1 MRGEI
6 CMKILHLSDIHMGG
20 GFSHGK
26 IDPETG
32 LNTRFQDFVKSLSL
46 TIDRALAEPVDLVL
60 FGGDAFPNAT
70 PAPYIQQA
78 FAEQFYR
85 LVDANIPIV
94 LLVGNHD
101 RHAQGQGGAS
111 LSIYRSLG
119 VPGTIV
125 GDTIDTHTISTR
137 SGAIQILTLPWI
149 DRSTL
154 LTREIAENLSM
165 LEVNQLLLDKLQPRL
180 EGEIRQLNPDLPT
193 VVLAHL
199 MADNATLGAEKF
211 LAVGRGF
218 TIPLAFL
225 TRSCFDYVAL
235 GHVHRHQNL
244 NKTNDPAVVYPGS
257 IERVDFSEEKEDKGY
272 VLVTIEPTVQPASKN
287 FETTWEFCPLPARTF
302 RTIKIDVS
310 SSEQPQADILAAI
323 AKVDITDVVVRLIYQ
338 LDPHQV
344 ELISTSAIH
353 EALDAAHHYTI
364 QAELISQLTQPRL
377 PELGCSVGDPMV
389 ALSTYLDN
397 RPDLQD
403 IATAMIAAANELLSE
418 HGLGAGVGNGVFL
431 EPELASSLLA
441 EPSVE
446 DAPLLETVEASGKS
460 TTKQSKSKKA
470 AGQLTLL

>member
-1 MRGEI
+1 
-6 CMKILHLSDIHMGG
+6 MKILHLSDIHMGG
-20 GFSHGK
+20 GFAHGK

-32 LNTRFQDFVKSLSL
+32 LNTRFQDFVRSLERV
-46 TIDRALAEPVDLVL
+46 IDRALAEPVDLVL
-60 FGGDAFPNAT
+60 FGGDAFPDST

-78 FAEQFYR
+78 FALQFYR
-85 LVDANIPIV
+85 LVDANIPAV

-101 RHAQGQGGAS
+101 QHSQGQGGAS

-125 GDTIDTHTISTR
+125 GDAIDTHVINTR

-149 DRSTL
+149 NRSTL
-154 LTREIAENLSM
+154 LTREVAENLSM
-165 LEVNQLLLDKLQPRL
+165 LEVNQLLLDRLQPAL
-180 EGEIRQLNPDLPT
+180 EGEIRKLDPDIPT

-218 TIPLAFL
+218 TIPLSFL

-257 IERVDFSEEKEDKGY
+257 IERVDFSEEKEEKGY
-272 VLVTIEPTVQPASKN
+272 ILVTIEPTTQPASKS
-287 FETTWEFCPLPARTF
+287 FETSWEFCPLPVRTF

-310 SSEQPQADILAAI
+310 QSEQPQADILAAI
-323 AKVDITDVVVRLIYQ
+323 SKVDINDVVVRLIYQ
-338 LDPHQV
+338 LSPDRV
-344 ELISTSAIH
+344 EQISSAAIH
-353 EALDAAHHYTI
+353 AALSAAHHYTI
-364 QAELISQLTQPRL
+364 QAELSSQLSQPRL

-397 RPDLQD
+397 RPDLKD
-403 IATAMIAAANELLSE
+403 IAEAMIAAANELLSSDDLGSARGDRVLL
-418 HGLGAGVGNGVFL
+418 GL
-431 EPELASSLLA
+431 ESSADKPALDVA
-441 EPSVE
+441 IDRKTDNS
-446 DAPLLETVEASGKS
+446 DKS
-460 TTKQSKSKKA
+460 IAKSSKSKVTE
-470 AGQLTLL
+470 GQLTLL

>member
-1 MRGEI
+1 
-6 CMKILHLSDIHMGG
+6 MKILHLSDIHMGS
-20 GFSHGK
+20 GFSHGR

-32 LNTRFQDFVKSLSL
+32 QNTRLQDFVKSLSR
-46 TIDRALAEPVDLVL
+46 TIDRAISEPVDIVL
-60 FGGDAFPNAT
+60 FGGDAFPDAT

-78 FAEQFYR
+78 FAAQFYR

-101 RHAQGQGGAS
+101 QHAQGQGGAS

-125 GDTIDTHTISTR
+125 GDTIGTHTIATR
-137 SGAIQILTLPWI
+137 SGEIQIVTLPWI
-149 DRSTL
+149 NRSTL

-165 LEVNQLLLDKLQPRL
+165 LEVNQLLLEKLQPRL
-180 EGEIRQLNPDLPT
+180 EGEIRQLNPELPT
-193 VVLAHL
+193 ILLAHL
-199 MADNATLGAEKF
+199 MADNATLGAEKL

-225 TRSCFDYVAL
+225 TRPCFDYVAL

-257 IERVDFSEEKEDKGY
+257 IERVDFSEEKEDKGF
-272 VLVTIEPTVQPASKN
+272 VLISILPKGGSVEEPERDDANNADLTRKFV
-287 FETTWEFCPLPARTF
+287 TTWDFCPLAVRTF

-310 SSEQPQADILAAI
+310 KSEEPQTDILQAI
-323 AKVDITDVVVRLIYQ
+323 DKVDIDDVVVRLIYQ
-338 LDPHQV
+338 LSPDRV
-344 ELISTSAIH
+344 ELINTAAIH
-353 EALDAAHHYTI
+353 AALSSAHHYTI
-364 QAELISQLTQPRL
+364 QAELISQLSKPRL

-403 IATAMIAAANELLSE
+403 IATAMIAAAEALMSDDKSAFADAFPDKLRQ
-418 HGLGAGVGNGVFL
+418 GVFL
-431 EPELASSLLA
+431 DPESSPGISTDRSLAN
-441 EPSVE
+441 
-446 DAPLLETVEASGKS
+446 
-460 TTKQSKSKKA
+460 A
-470 AGQLTLL
+470 AIEGQLTLL

>member
-1 MRGEI
+1 
-6 CMKILHLSDIHMGG
+6 MKILHLSDIHMGG
-20 GFSHGK
+20 GFGHGK

-46 TIDRALAEPVDLVL
+46 TIDRALSEPVDLVL

-125 GDTIDTHTISTR
+125 GDTIATHTISTPN
-137 SGAIQILTLPWI
+137 GAIQILTIPWI

-272 VLVTIEPTVQPASKN
+272 VLVTIEPTAQPASTN

-310 SSEQPQADILAAI
+310 SSEQPQANILAAI
-323 AKVDITDVVVRLIYQ
+323 AKVEITDVVVRLIYQ

-344 ELISTSAIH
+344 ELISTTAIH
-353 EALDAAHHYTI
+353 EALGAAHHYTI
-364 QAELISQLTQPRL
+364 QAELISQLSQPRL

-418 HGLGAGVGNGVFL
+418 HSLGSVASNGIFL
-431 EPELASSLLA
+431 DPESASDSLLSID
-441 EPSVE
+441 PSVS
-446 DAPLLETVEASGKS
+446 EASVSEHVEEIGKS

-470 AGQLTLL
+470 TGQLTLL

>member
-1 MRGEI
+1 
-6 CMKILHLSDIHMGG
+6 MKILHLADIHMGG
-20 GFSHGK
+20 GFAHGK

-32 LNTRFQDFVKSLSL
+32 YNTRFQDFVKSLSRS
-46 TIDRALAEPVDLVL
+46 IDRAIAEPVDLVL
-60 FGGDAFPNAT
+60 FGGDAFPDAT

-78 FAEQFYR
+78 FASQFYR
-85 LVDANIPIV
+85 LVDANIPLV

-125 GDTIDTHTISTR
+125 GDTIDTHIINTR
-137 SGAIQILTLPWI
+137 SGKIQIITLPWI

-154 LTREIAENLSM
+154 LTRDIADSLSI

-180 EGEIRQLNPDLPT
+180 EGEIRKLNPDLPT
-193 VVLAHL
+193 IVLAHL
-199 MADNATLGAEKF
+199 MADNATLGAEKL

-218 TIPLAFL
+218 TIPLSFL

-272 VLVTIEPTVQPASKN
+272 ILVTIEPTEQPASKN
-287 FETTWEFCPLPARTF
+287 FETTWEFCALPVRTF

-310 SSEQPQADILAAI
+310 HSEAPQTEIEEAI
-323 AKVDITDVVVRLIYQ
+323 AKVDIDDVVVRLIYQ
-338 LDPHQV
+338 LSPDRV
-344 ELISTSAIH
+344 ELINTAAIH
-353 EALDAAHHYTI
+353 TALSSAHHYTI
-364 QAELISQLTQPRL
+364 QAELISQLSRPRL
-377 PELGCSVGDPMV
+377 PELGCSVGDPLV
-389 ALSTYLDN
+389 ALSTYLEN

-403 IATAMIAAANELLSE
+403 IAKAMIAAANELL
-418 HGLGAGVGNGVFL
+418 AGDRLSATDLNDSVLLDL
-431 EPELASSLLA
+431 ESSTDADLAASSQR
-441 EPSVE
+441 
-446 DAPLLETVEASGKS
+446 T
-460 TTKQSKSKKA
+460 KSKQA
-470 AGQLTLL
+470 EGQLTLL

>member
-1 MRGEI
+1 
-6 CMKILHLSDIHMGG
+6 MKILHLSDIHMGA
-20 GFSHGK
+20 GFGHGK

-32 LNTRFQDFVKSLSL
+32 LNTRFQDFVKSLARA
-46 TIDRALAEPVDLVL
+46 IDRAIAEPVDLVL
-60 FGGDAFPNAT
+60 FGGDAFPDST

-78 FAEQFYR
+78 FALQFYR
-85 LVDANIPIV
+85 LVDANIPAV

-101 RHAQGQGGAS
+101 QHSQGQGGAS

-125 GDTIDTHTISTR
+125 GDAIDTHVINTR

-149 DRSTL
+149 NRSTL
-154 LTREIAENLSM
+154 LTREVAENLSM
-165 LEVNQLLLDKLQPRL
+165 LEVNQLLLDRLQPAL
-180 EGEIRQLNPDLPT
+180 EGEIRKLDPDVPT

-218 TIPLAFL
+218 TIPLSFL

-272 VLVTIEPTVQPASKN
+272 VLVTIEPTEQPASKS
-287 FETTWEFCPLPARTF
+287 FETTWEFCPLPVRTF

-310 SSEQPQADILAAI
+310 QSEQPQVDILATI
-323 AKVDITDVVVRLIYQ
+323 AKVDIEDVVVRLIYQ
-338 LDPHQV
+338 LSPDRV
-344 ELISTSAIH
+344 EQISSAVIH
-353 EALDAAHHYTI
+353 AALSTAHHYTI
-364 QAELISQLTQPRL
+364 QAELVSQLSQPRL

-397 RPDLQD
+397 RPDLKD
-403 IATAMIAAANELLSE
+403 IAEAMIAAANELLS
-418 HGLGAGVGNGVFL
+418 GDDVGSARGDRVLLDL
-431 EPELASSLLA
+431 ESSTDI
-441 EPSVE
+441 PVDSSIS
-446 DAPLLETVEASGKS
+446 APTESKMDGSKS
-460 TTKQSKSKKA
+460 AVKQSKSKTA
-470 AGQLTLL
+470 EGQLTLL

>member
-1 MRGEI
+1 
-6 CMKILHLSDIHMGG
+6 MKILHLSDIHMGG
-20 GFSHGK
+20 GFAHGK

-32 LNTRFQDFVKSLSL
+32 YNTRFQDFVKSLSRS
-46 TIDRALAEPVDLVL
+46 IDRALAEPVDLVL
-60 FGGDAFPNAT
+60 FGGDAFPDAT

-78 FAEQFYR
+78 FASQFYR
-85 LVDANIPIV
+85 LVDANIPLV

-125 GDTIDTHTISTR
+125 GDTIDTHTIDTQ
-137 SGAIQILTLPWI
+137 SGQIQIITLPWI

-154 LTREIAENLSM
+154 LTREISASLSM
-165 LEVNQLLLDKLQPRL
+165 LEVNQLLLDKLQPRI
-180 EGEIRQLNPDLPT
+180 EGEIRKLNPDLPT
-193 VVLAHL
+193 IVLAHL
-199 MADNATLGAEKF
+199 MADNATLGAEKL

-218 TIPLAFL
+218 TIPLSFL

-257 IERVDFSEEKEDKGY
+257 IERVDFSEEKEEKGY
-272 VLVTIEPTVQPASKN
+272 VIVTIEPTAQPAGKN
-287 FETTWEFCPLPARTF
+287 FETTWEFCPLPVRTF

-310 SSEQPQADILAAI
+310 TSEQPQADILDAI
-323 AKVDITDVVVRLIYQ
+323 AKVDIADVVVRLIYQ
-338 LDPHQV
+338 LSPVGVASPLGNRV
-344 ELISTSAIH
+344 ELINTAELH
-353 EALDAAHHYTI
+353 QALSSAHHYTI
-364 QAELISQLTQPRL
+364 QAELISQLSRPRL

-403 IATAMIAAANELLSE
+403 IATAMIAAANELLAGNRISAADLDD
-418 HGLGAGVGNGVFL
+418 GLVLDL
-431 EPELASSLLA
+431 ESSPDPVADLD
-441 EPSVE
+441 V
-446 DAPLLETVEASGKS
+446 DRS
-460 TTKQSKSKKA
+460 TKKTKSKKTE
-470 AGQLTLL
+470 GQLTLL